1 MSTPYQ
7 RIEEDLQNDVLNT
20 RTLKRPFKS
29 EDNSKIKET
38 KWRREFRR
46 AKYHNRKIDL
56 KTLYYYLGETLEQE
70 EFSREITKHE
80 KLTAK
85 RIFYIHEP
93 MGPDYLTGKAGIADY
108 KGLTQEK
115 SETLR
120 EVALEV
126 LSEREPLVGENL
138 LDENLVFDNFIPQ
151 YDDQSHECTS
161 HDQSN
166 TEFMGNMMNM
176 MDMGLMGNMKDVE
189 NMPNMGNIENMGDM
203 EDMLDM
209 TVMENSELV

>member
-1 MSTPYQ
+1 MGTPYQ
-7 RIEEDLQNDVLNT
+7 RIEEDLRNDVLNT

-29 EDNSKIKET
+29 EDNSRIKET

-56 KTLYYYLGETLEQE
+56 KMLYYYLGEALEQE

-93 MGPDYLTGKAGIADY
+93 MGPDYLTGKARIADY

-126 LSEREPLVGENL
+126 LSE
-138 LDENLVFDNFIPQ
+138 
-151 YDDQSHECTS
+151 
-161 HDQSN
+161 
-166 TEFMGNMMNM
+166 
-176 MDMGLMGNMKDVE
+176 
-189 NMPNMGNIENMGDM
+189 
-203 EDMLDM
+203 
-209 TVMENSELV
+209 

>member
-1 MSTPYQ
+1 M
-7 RIEEDLQNDVLNT
+7 E
-20 RTLKRPFKS
+20 
-29 EDNSKIKET
+29 
-38 KWRREFRR
+38 
-46 AKYHNRKIDL
+46 
-56 KTLYYYLGETLEQE
+56 
-70 EFSREITKHE
+70 
-80 KLTAK
+80 
-85 RIFYIHEP
+85 
-93 MGPDYLTGKAGIADY
+93 PDYLTGKAGIADY

-151 YDDQSHECTS
+151 YDDHSHECIVY
-161 HDQSN
+161 DQSN
-166 TEFMGNMMNM
+166 TEFIGNMMNM

-189 NMPNMGNIENMGDM
+189 NMPNMGNIENMRDM

>member
-1 MSTPYQ
+1 
-7 RIEEDLQNDVLNT
+7 
-20 RTLKRPFKS
+20 
-29 EDNSKIKET
+29 
-38 KWRREFRR
+38 
-46 AKYHNRKIDL
+46 
-56 KTLYYYLGETLEQE
+56 
-70 EFSREITKHE
+70 
-80 KLTAK
+80 
-85 RIFYIHEP
+85 

-108 KGLTQEK
+108 KGLIQEK

-151 YDDQSHECTS
+151 YDDQSHESAS

-176 MDMGLMGNMKDVE
+176 MDMG
-189 NMPNMGNIENMGDM
+189 
-203 EDMLDM
+203 
-209 TVMENSELV
+209 S